1 MGLGQKGKEKL
12 AECRVRGTCS
22 CVTGIGAVLRAAKAA
37 VSAAEPSYKQ
47 PCGRFLG
54 LATRSVLQLAA
65 QAEAYA
71 TEKRECGLVDTGRSF
86 PINQID

>member
-22 CVTGIGAVLRAAKAA
+22 CVTGIGAVLRAAQAEVWA
-37 VSAAEPSYKQ
+37 VEPSYMQ
-47 PCGRFLG
+47 PCGRFIG
-54 LATRSVLQLAA
+54 PATRSLQLAA